1 MESCL
6 CRTVKETARGDK
18 VLILPVVNGFI
29 PLVSLLGCVHVI
41 PPVWRLAGLKPRGIL
56 MARVGAA
63 SRQKLFEPW
72 LVHFLHFD
80 ASCRRLHWL
89 AGSPLKLRPLSSRSV
104 RTRSTK
110 THLACC
116 KRKQPSVRPTA
127 LSPETDC
134 LYPFRICCIPFL
146 FRN

>member
-1 MESCL
+1 MSLQDSKRNGTRRQSLDSSCSEWIYSPCL
-6 CRTVKETARGDK
+6 ASGVCSCDPACVAARWVKATWNLNGPSWCGITA
-18 VLILPVVNGFI
+18 
-29 PLVSLLGCVHVI
+29 
-41 PPVWRLAGLKPRGIL
+41 
-56 MARVGAA
+56 
-63 SRQKLFEPW
+63 KLFEPW
-72 LVHFLHFD
+72 LAHFLHFD